1 VNGFVAFVRKE
12 ATEILRTWRI
22 LVLPGI
28 LLFFAITGPVMARF
42 TPEILKAVAGM
53 PAAAIQAL
61 IPDPTYLDAYGQ
73 WAKNLS
79 QIGLFALIIV
89 YGGLVSSERKT
100 GTAVLVLT
108 KPVSRTAFIAAKV
121 FVHAA
126 FLTATVTVGTLVT
139 WGGTVLTFGSAP
151 AAPLLDSAFAWLVFG
166 VLFLCLMTLLSVALP
181 SQAGAAGIGIGIYA
195 LLAIAGL
202 SETLTLYTPVGLSSA
217 PATLAAG
224 HPFALFWPVLSSIA
238 LSVALIAAAAWLFTR
253 QEL

>member
-1 VNGFVAFVRKE
+1 MNGFTAFVRKE

-42 TPEILKAVAGM
+42 TPEILKAVADM
-53 PAAAIQAL
+53 PAAAIKAL
-61 IPDPTYLDAYGQ
+61 IPDPTYLDSYGQ

-89 YGGLVSSERKT
+89 YGGIVSSERKS

-108 KPVSRTAFIAAKV
+108 KPVSRSAFIAAKAL
-121 FVHAA
+121 VHAA
-126 FLTATVTVGTLVT
+126 FLTVIVTAGTLVT
-139 WGGTVLTFGSAP
+139 WGGTALTFGSAP
-151 AAPLLDSAFAWLVFG
+151 VAPLLDSAFSWLVFAL
-166 VLFLCLMTLLSVALP
+166 LFLSLMTLLSVALP
-181 SQAGAAGIGIGIYA
+181 SQAGAAGVGIGVYA

-202 SETLTLYTPVGLSSA
+202 SKTLTLYTPVGLSSA
-217 PATLAAG
+217 PSVLASG
-224 HPFALFWPVLSSIA
+224 KHFALLWPVLSSVA
-238 LSVALIAAAAWLFTR
+238 LSVALVAAAAWLFSR